1 MKNIFGWNKGG
12 DSVRRLACC
21 RLSTGEEQE
30 RWFPFFCKGL
40 TPPPPAPE
48 AEVGRGGGKEKP
60 GRGQDRNSEEDNSRE
75 EAGEQLGP

>member
-1 MKNIFGWNKGG
+1 M
-12 DSVRRLACC
+12 RRLACC

-40 TPPPPAPE
+40 TPPPPPAPE